1 MVEVPKYVEVE
12 KKVPVE
18 IVKEVPKE
26 VVKTVEIPVP
36 KIVEQPVYIEKP
48 IYIDKPVEIERR
60 VDVPIEVPVE
70 VPVYVDKPVVDEE
83 FMAKYREM
91 EMTLEAASRDRVALI
106 GEVEDLKKTVLVLR
120 ENLEVMRLHN
130 EEKNRSG
137 VLVAQQ
143 RGLRALQ
150 SDSRPPGALPRQR
163 EILGVFQP
171 PPAGDLI
178 PTGDKW

>member
-12 KKVPVE
+12 KKVPIE

-130 EEKNRSG
+130 EEKNRSVEYLLHNSVDFVPFSPTVG
-137 VLVAQQ
+137 PQEHSLGSVKYSV
-143 RGLRALQ
+143 
-150 SDSRPPGALPRQR
+150 SSNPHPRV
-163 EILGVFQP
+163 I
-171 PPAGDLI
+171 
-178 PTGDKW
+178 